1 MTAPILVILP
11 LEGSPYILDE
21 PYMLDGENSVD
32 GSLELLHSIVQ
43 GKWVESVSPREMAIN
58 SYGDKQW
65 ALANALL
72 AVATQVWANENGMYD
87 CSPNMLCIQRSRRIP
102 FFGRMAIEIPADKIT
117 DAHRAILK
125 TKKLGL

>member
-21 PYMLDGENSVD
+21 PSFMLDD
-32 GSLELLHSIVQ
+32 GLDDSLELLRSIV
-43 GKWVESVSPREMAIN
+43 GGRIETVSPREMAIN